1 MDDKIHIQIALRL
14 MRLAYSTCALNIKSY
29 VFFRNTGWRVFEGYH
44 SESEPYPAKAL
55 TAPAASGW
63 ATFAPL
69 TVIFPFRPLR
79 RSCTLGVP
87 AFPRDLS
94 IFFCFIIEIK
104 PCGFSSTSSFI
115 FLRSSAKVARASAS
129 WDLNFLFFSR
139 SASSIC

>member
-1 MDDKIHIQIALRL
+1 MI
-14 MRLAYSTCALNIKSY
+14 LAYSIRAFNIKSY
-29 VFFRNTGWRVFEGYH
+29 VFSETLARVFEGYH

-69 TVIFPFRPLR
+69 TVILPFRPFR
-79 RSCTLGVP
+79 RSCTLGR